1 METKGYKRPVVGI
14 IGGGQLGRM
23 LIQSA
28 VDLDVEL
35 HVVDPDED
43 APCRYLAKTFAHGN
57 YRDYDTVLNFGA
69 ALQAHHPVLT
79 IEFEDINTQA
89 LEELES
95 RGVRVYPQPRVIKLI
110 QDKGDQKQFYA
121 DNGIPTAGFYLV
133 NNKEE
138 IQQYAGK
145 GQYFQ
150 KLRRGGY
157 DGKGV
162 KKLATVADFEAAL
175 DAPSVLEELVPF
187 EKELSVIVARNPQGQ
202 VKAFP
207 TVEMY
212 FNPIANLVEY
222 LFSPAKITAEQEK
235 RAEEIAIQVAAKLEI
250 VGVLAVEMFL
260 TKEGEILVNEM
271 APRPHNSGHQT
282 IEGNITSQY
291 EQHLRAILGLP
302 LGDTSLVKPA
312 AMVNLLGEP
321 GFEGEAVYEGMD
333 TLMQLPGV
341 YPHLYGKK
349 FTKPYR
355 KMGHITVLA
364 DTVEELLAKTDRVK
378 GLVKIKA

>member
-1 METKGYKRPVVGI
+1 MGI

-23 LIQSA
+23 LIQAA
-28 VDLDVEL
+28 VDLDVEV
-35 HVVDPDED
+35 HIVDPDED
-43 APCRYLAKTFAHGN
+43 APCRYLAKTFSHGN
-57 YRDYDTVLNFGA
+57 YRDYDTVLNFGNGLA
-69 ALQAHHPVLT
+69 NHNPVLT

-89 LEELES
+89 LEELEG

-110 QDKGDQKQFYA
+110 QDKGAQKQFYA
-121 DNGIPTAGFYLV
+121 DNDIPTAPFHLIGNRAEALA
-133 NNKEE
+133 
-138 IQQYAGK
+138 YADK
-145 GQYFQ
+145 GPFFQ

-162 KKLATVADFEAAL
+162 MKMATAEDFNAAY
-175 DAPSVLEELVPF
+175 DAPSILEELVPF
-187 EKELSVIVARNPQGQ
+187 EKELSVIVARNPQGE

-207 TVEMY
+207 AVEMY
-212 FNPIANLVEY
+212 FNPIANLVEF

-235 RAEEIAIQVAAKLEI
+235 RANEIAVQIATKLEI
-250 VGVLAVEMFL
+250 VGILAVEMFL

-302 LGDTSLVKPA
+302 LGDTSLIKPT
-312 AMVNLLGEP
+312 AMLNLLGEP

-333 TLMQLPGV
+333 ELLKIEGV
-341 YPHLYGKK
+341 YPHLYGKR

-355 KMGHITVLA
+355 KMGHITVIA
-364 DTVEELLAKTDRVK
+364 DTVEELLAKTDKVK
-378 GLVKIKA
+378 GVVKVRA